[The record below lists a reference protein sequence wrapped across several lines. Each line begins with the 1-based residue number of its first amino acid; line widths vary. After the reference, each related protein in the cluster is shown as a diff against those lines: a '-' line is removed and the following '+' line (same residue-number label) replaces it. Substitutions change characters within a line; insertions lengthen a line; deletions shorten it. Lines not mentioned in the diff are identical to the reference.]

1 MADLEYIFLTVHYE
15 CGCSALRPTRRDA
28 YEMDYPMHFKMES
41 RDLTLPEN
49 CPNCKALVLRAYE
62 RKMERRGVAG

>member
-1 MADLEYIFLTVHYE
+1 MPDLEYIFLTIHYD

-28 YEMDYPMHFKMES
+28 YEQDYPMHALEDS
-41 RDLTLPEN
+41 RDITEPGN
-49 CPNCKALVLRAYE
+49 CAIHKALVLRAYE